1 LEEVL
6 VRSWNFP
13 AVLVAAL
20 AFAVPAVAQDTV
32 AGAHPHRGGG
42 FALSGPPE
50 PEEFQRITGLEETKR
65 EQYTNLYQRYMT
77 NTQPQRDSLKA
88 SVEKMRE
95 AFQQGDREKARDQRP
110 AAREL
115 RSRLADQRRD
125 FEQEV
130 KQLVSQ
136 DQWKKYEKW
145 RDEQRARARKHWRE
159 ARGRG

>member
-1 LEEVL
+1 LEEVP
-6 VRSWNFP
+6 VRTCNFA
-13 AVLVAAL
+13 AVLVATL
-20 AFAVPAVAQDTV
+20 AFAAPAAAQDTV
-32 AGAHPHRGGG
+32 AGAHPHRGG

-50 PEEFQRITGLEETKR
+50 PEEFQRITGLEEAKQ
-65 EQYTNLYQRYMT
+65 EQYANLYQRYMT

-95 AFQQGDREKARDQRP
+95 AFQQGDREKAREQRP

-115 RSRLADQRRD
+115 RSRLADQRKD
-125 FEQEV
+125 FEHEV
-130 KQLVSQ
+130 KQLLSQ

-145 RDEQRARARKHWRE
+145 RDDQRARARKQWRE